1 MNAAHDTVL
10 QVRGLRVEF
19 PGSAGT
25 VQAVRGID
33 LDVRAGERLAIVG
46 ESGSGKTVTA
56 RTMLRLLPPTATMT
70 GQVLFRGQ
78 DVLSMDD
85 DALRRYRGGDAAMV
99 FQDSLA
105 ALNPVMRI
113 GEQVAEAMRVHG
125 VPKEAARRRAVD
137 MLELVGVPDPHRR
150 VDEYPHQFSGGMRQ
164 RVVIAMALV
173 NDPDVLICDEPTT
186 ALDVTVQA
194 QILDVFARLNEQL
207 GTAVVLIT
215 HNLGVVASLCE
226 RTVVMYGGRLAEV
239 GSTEQLLTGPSHP
252 YTAQLLKAVPR
263 LGVDSALRMHAIPG
277 QPPDPQHPLPGC
289 PFTPRCPLA
298 EDRCSEGA
306 PPLTGRGDDHVAA
319 CWVTQDR
326 PDRLDVLVADEVAVA
341 APRPAPSTEKP
352 VMVLDGAEKTF
363 HARQRLLRRHRESGV
378 RALDGVS
385 LEIRP
390 AETLGLVGESGCGKS
405 TLGRAVLGLQDLDA
419 GQVLVAGGDLQT
431 ARGDELRRLRRR
443 AQIVFQ
449 DPYASLNPRHTVGAL
464 VAEPLRIHRI
474 VPSAEI
480 PARVGQLLELV
491 GLDPG
496 HATRL
501 PREFSGGQRQRVA
514 IARALSTEPD
524 VVVLDEPVSAL
535 DVSLQAQ
542 VVNLLRDLQ
551 DRLGV
556 AYLFIAHDIALVRY
570 MSDRIAVMYLG
581 QVVEQ
586 GDADEVCADPLHPYT
601 ASLLSAVPD
610 PEPRARRERII
621 LSGDVPSPADPP
633 PGCRFHTRCP
643 IGPIAR
649 PDREICATTPPPL
662 AEVRPGRFT
671 ACHFANDVPDLVM
684 SRENTHVQRG

>member
-1 MNAAHDTVL
+1 MKTETL
-10 QVRGLRVEF
+10 LEVRGLRVEF

-25 VQAVRGID
+25 VHAVRGID
-33 LDVRAGERLAIVG
+33 LGVRAGERLAIVG

-56 RTMLRLLPPTATMT
+56 RTLLRLLPATAAMT
-70 GQVLFRGQ
+70 GQVLFKGR
-78 DVLSMDD
+78 DVLAMGDSE
-85 DALRRYRGGDAAMV
+85 LRRYRGGDAAMV

-125 VPKEAARRRAVD
+125 VSKTAARSRAVD
-137 MLELVGVPDPHRR
+137 MLDLVGVPDPQRR

-194 QILDVFARLNEQL
+194 QILEVFARLNEQL

-226 RTVVMYGGRLAEV
+226 RTVVMYGGRIAEM
-239 GSTEQLLTGPSHP
+239 GDTEQLLTEPAHP
-252 YTAQLLKAVPR
+252 YTAQLLRSVPR
-263 LGVDSALRMHAIPG
+263 LGVESTRRMHAIPG
-277 QPPDPQHPLPGC
+277 QPPDPHHPPQGC
-289 PFTPRCPLA
+289 PFAPRCALA
-298 EDRCSEGA
+298 EERCAVEA
-306 PPLTGRGDDHVAA
+306 PDLTRRGHGHVAA
-319 CWVTQDR
+319 CWVTADR
-326 PDRLDVLVADEVAVA
+326 PHGWETVSADEIAVTARRPVSSAERPVLVVED
-341 APRPAPSTEKP
+341 
-352 VMVLDGAEKTF
+352 AEKTF
-363 HARQRLLRRHRESGV
+363 LPRQGLLARRRQAGV

-385 LEIRP
+385 LAIRP

-405 TLGRAVLGLQDLDA
+405 TLGRAVLGLQDIDA
-419 GQVLVAGGDLQT
+419 GQVLVAGDDLRA
-431 ARGDELRRLRRR
+431 ARGRELRRLRRR

-464 VAEPLRIHRI
+464 VAEPLKIHQI
-474 VPSAEI
+474 VPPDQIA
-480 PARVGQLLELV
+480 ARVDQLLELV
-491 GLDPG
+491 GLNPG
-496 HATRL
+496 HAGRL
-501 PREFSGGQRQRVA
+501 PREFSGGQRQRIA
-514 IARALSTEPD
+514 IARALATEPD

-610 PEPRARRERII
+610 PEPKARRERII
-621 LSGDVPSPADPP
+621 LSGDVPSPANPP

-643 IGPIAR
+643 IGPMAR
-649 PDREICATTPPPL
+649 PGREICVTTPPPL
-662 AEVRPGRFT
+662 AEARPGRLT
-671 ACHFANDVPDLVM
+671 ACHFATDVPGLTT
-684 SRENTHVQRG
+684 SRENTDVRRG